1 VRILLVED
9 DERIVQFMKRGLE
22 AEEYQVEVAPDGQKG
37 IDLVKSSAYDV
48 IILDIYLPLK
58 NGLEVCKTVRE
69 QRLTI
74 PILMMTAKDSP
85 ELQRQGYLAGANDYL
100 PKPFSFEVLLS
111 KIEKWS
117 PESTSLPPRT
127 NPSNMK

>member
-1 VRILLVED
+1 
-9 DERIVQFMKRGLE
+9 MKRGLE
-22 AEEYQVEVAPDGQKG
+22 AEEYQVEVALDGQKG
-37 IDLVKSSAYDV
+37 IDLVKSSVYDV

-85 ELQRQGYLAGANDYL
+85 ELQRQGFLAGANDYL

-111 KIEKWS
+111 KIEKWC
-117 PESTSLPPRT
+117 PESTPFPSQSD
-127 NPSNMK
+127 PSNI